1 MHIYIY
7 TYYIYIYILHIY
19 TYYIYIHQ
27 LMENFGSW
35 KMAWPNEKGPSDFA
49 CAIGDEKR
57 AWTKPPA
64 KRGYGVSASMLTLG
78 DINPLVLL
86 VNMIQ
91 HQCGSKPVA
100 CSLVNPKIARKWTF
114 WYKRFWFIPIE
125 AEVNLLGALFL
136 SRRITAP
143 LPEIRD
149 IRWLEAVVP
158 QGGCFFFGTLR
169 ARQLPAGYLVVQCAH
184 LEKWW
189 SSSMGRMTSNIPYM
203 KMENKKC
210 LKPPTSYIS
219 LGLPVVTINGP

>member
-1 MHIYIY
+1 
-7 TYYIYIYILHIY
+7 
-19 TYYIYIHQ
+19 
-27 LMENFGSW
+27 MENFGSW

-158 QGGCFFFGTLR
+158 QGGCFF
-169 ARQLPAGYLVVQCAH
+169 LVH
-184 LEKWW
+184 LEPASCQLVIWWCNVPILKNDGVRQWEGWHLTSHIWKWKIKNVW
-189 SSSMGRMTSNIPYM
+189 NHQ
-203 KMENKKC
+203 
-210 LKPPTSYIS
+210 
-219 LGLPVVTINGP
+219 PVIYHWGYRL